1 MKSAI
6 HSLASCRNQNDLLQL
21 SLRASA
27 VIDDTEEGYIFDNR
41 SEKYFFQ
48 LWYEK
53 NEGDVNGELK
63 SDDSEGENDLHIE
76 RDALI
81 ESKIKRSEKKK

>member
-1 MKSAI
+1 M
-6 HSLASCRNQNDLLQL
+6 
-21 SLRASA
+21 
-27 VIDDTEEGYIFDNR
+27 IDDTEEGYIFDNR